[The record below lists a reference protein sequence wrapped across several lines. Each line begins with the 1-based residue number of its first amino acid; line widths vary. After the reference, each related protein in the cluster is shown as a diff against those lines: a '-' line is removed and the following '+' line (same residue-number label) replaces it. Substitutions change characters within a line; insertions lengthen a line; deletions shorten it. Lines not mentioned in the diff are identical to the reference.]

1 MVDPE
6 RQPGAQVTVTS
17 ASVSGHFGELLQ
29 GRIGTSGPV
38 ALITL
43 PCPVLAAHATWRP
56 GAFALHQPSAKVL
69 KPRVAHAFLSRL
81 GLRPSGRFTLRLD
94 MPPGGGA
101 GASTAALVAL
111 AKAAGV
117 NAAAHITEACHA
129 IERATD
135 PLLFRAPERILWAS
149 RLGLALSAL
158 PPLPR
163 LDILGGFSGPPQAT
177 DPADCAFPDI
187 ADLVAEWPAA
197 CASATAIARLASQS
211 ASRTI
216 ALRGP
221 RSDPTA
227 DLAARNGALGWSMA
241 HTGSARALIFAPGM
255 EPQAAAADMRRAG
268 FTRIVRFKIGGA
280 V

>member
-1 MVDPE
+1 
-6 RQPGAQVTVTS
+6 VTVTS
-17 ASVSGHFGELLQ
+17 ARVSGHFGELLQ
-29 GRIGTSGPV
+29 GRMGTSGPV

-56 GAFALHQPSAKVL
+56 GAFALHQPGAKVL
-69 KPRVAHAFLSRL
+69 NPRVARAFLSRL

-111 AKAAGV
+111 ARAVGMRDAAR
-117 NAAAHITEACHA
+117 ITEACHA
-129 IERATD
+129 IEGATD
-135 PLLFRAPERILWAS
+135 PLLFHRPERVLWAS
-149 RLGLALSAL
+149 RLGVALSAL

-163 LDILGGFSGPPQAT
+163 MDILGGFFGPPQST
-177 DPADCAFPDI
+177 DPADCSFPDI
-187 ADLVAEWPAA
+187 ADLVVEWPAA
-197 CASATAIARLASQS
+197 CASATAIARLVSLS
-211 ASRTI
+211 ASRTV

-221 RSDPTA
+221 RNDPTA
-227 DLAARNGALGWSMA
+227 DLAAHHGALGWSMA

-268 FTRIVRFKIGGA
+268 FARIVRFRIGGTA
-280 V
+280 